1 MSDSSKTQS
10 SVKQKAK
17 SMFRKIIAIGIIIF
31 LGVILFFY
39 YANISNGSRAGVIVK
54 ISERGVIFK
63 TLEGQIDIGSFGA
76 VKDANQLSQTFEFSV
91 EKGHEHIY
99 KALEQASLTGE
110 RVQIKY
116 NEKYG
121 ILPWRGETTYFVFD
135 VVTNPNAKQEN
146 MKSDFPPN

>member
-1 MSDSSKTQS
+1 MSDSTDKLST
-10 SVKQKAK
+10 VKQKAK
-17 SMFRKIIAIGIIIF
+17 SIFKKIIAVAIITFI
-31 LGVILFFY
+31 GVILFFY

-63 TLEGQIDIGSFGA
+63 TFEGQIDIGSFGA

-91 EKGHEHIY
+91 EKGDDHIY
-99 KALEQASLTGE
+99 KAIEEASLTGE

-116 NEKYG
+116 KEKYG
-121 ILPWRGETTYFVFD
+121 ILPWRGETTYFVYE

-146 MKSDFPPN
+146 MESDFPPN